1 MVDEDVVVVDLVA
14 EGVDIAHRA
23 RRWWQVV
30 VGIDVEFVDEGSR
43 GAVIVD
49 EDDGEAPLA

>member
-1 MVDEDVVVVDLVA
+1 MVDEGVVVVDLVA
-14 EGVDIAHRA
+14 EGVNIAHRA
-23 RRWWQVV
+23 RQWWQVV
-30 VGIDVEFVDEGSR
+30 VGIDVEVVDEGSR